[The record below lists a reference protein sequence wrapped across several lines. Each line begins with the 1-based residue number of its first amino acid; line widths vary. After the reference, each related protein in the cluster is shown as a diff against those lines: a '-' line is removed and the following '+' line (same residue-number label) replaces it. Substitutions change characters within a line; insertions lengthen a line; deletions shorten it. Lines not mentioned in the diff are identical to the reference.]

1 MECSQGHVNTFSN
14 YVLKGGLKILHADLN
29 ELIQGSPL
37 ALLYRS
43 GETRYNKDK
52 ILQGQGVD
60 EPLSATGFRQAD
72 AAGVFLS
79 NVKFTHVFSSDLLRA
94 KQTAST
100 IIGKNKF
107 CKDIVI
113 QYDARLRERK
123 YGIAEGRP
131 LSDLK
136 AMAKAAGEQCPSF
149 TPSGGETL
157 DEVRARAKNFF
168 EFLCQLSIE
177 EECQKEQAVLGMAGN
192 GLETLEGK
200 PVFPLRNRCCGLEL
214 NSDTDKDTKML
225 NPNVLV
231 VSHGAYMR
239 NWFGYFVLD
248 LKCTLPSALKKSQ
261 LSSVSPNTG
270 VSHFIINLGN
280 GDVIKPEISCIC
292 LNRDDHLA
300 DVNTENL

>member
-1 MECSQGHVNTFSN
+1 MPPAWAVCCE
-14 YVLKGGLKILHADLN
+14 D
-29 ELIQGSPL
+29 ELIQGIPL
-37 ALLYRS
+37 ALLYNS

-60 EPLSATGFRQAD
+60 EPLSATGFRQAG
-72 AAGVFLS
+72 AAGIFLS

-100 IIGKNKF
+100 IIEKNKF

-131 LSDLK
+131 LNDLK
-136 AMAKAAGEQCPSF
+136 AMAKAAGEQCPLF

-157 DEVRARAKNFF
+157 DEVRARAKDFF

-177 EECQKEQAVLGMAGN
+177 EYQKEQAVQDMVGN
-192 GLETLEGK
+192 GLETLEGR
-200 PVFPLRNRCCGLEL
+200 PVFPLRNHCSGIEL
-214 NSDTDKDTKML
+214 NSDTDRAGKML
-225 NPNVLV
+225 NANILV

-248 LKCTLPSALKKSQ
+248 LKCTLPSTLKKSQ

-270 VSHFIINLGN
+270 VSHFIINFEN
-280 GDVIKPEISCIC
+280 GDMNKPEINCTC
-292 LNRDDHLA
+292 LNQNDHLA
-300 DVNTENL
+300 DMNTEKV

>member
-1 MECSQGHVNTFSN
+1 MVRF
-14 YVLKGGLKILHADLN
+14 
-29 ELIQGSPL
+29 
-37 ALLYRS
+37 ALTIVRH

-72 AAGVFLS
+72 AAGIFLS

-136 AMAKAAGEQCPSF
+136 AMAKAAGEQCPLF

-157 DEVRARAKNFF
+157 DEVCVPCALLPEIFPSVVSIRPALVPSGATHSCTSIRRA
-168 EFLCQLSIE
+168 
-177 EECQKEQAVLGMAGN
+177 AGN
-192 GLETLEGK
+192 APFQAWSTLEEKGNRSK
-200 PVFPLRNRCCGLEL
+200 STPTGLNTARRSCGDAATAECWLVPSILTLSCPLLPPST
-214 NSDTDKDTKML
+214 SDYSGSSSMDKKMIRA
-225 NPNVLV
+225 
-231 VSHGAYMR
+231 G
-239 NWFGYFVLD
+239 
-248 LKCTLPSALKKSQ
+248 
-261 LSSVSPNTG
+261 
-270 VSHFIINLGN
+270 
-280 GDVIKPEISCIC
+280 
-292 LNRDDHLA
+292 
-300 DVNTENL
+300 